1 MNAKTAAGKRP
12 RMALLVHGNEAVVSS
27 LQDALSERGFVTVV
41 AQDLASAL
49 SAITTHYFEV
59 AIVSSQ
65 LAGGGDGWHLAGV
78 LHLVFPKA
86 VVCVIS
92 LTEPDVLALQAAINY
107 GVREVYQQSRPAPE
121 MISSILR
128 QLEHSSRSSTARIAA
143 RRMRFG

>member
-121 MISSILR
+121 MMR

-143 RRMRFG
+143 RRVRFG

>member
-65 LAGGGDGWHLAGV
+65 LACRLRDFSNRTRCAGLAGR
-78 LHLVFPKA
+78 H
-86 VVCVIS
+86 
-92 LTEPDVLALQAAINY
+92 
-107 GVREVYQQSRPAPE
+107 
-121 MISSILR
+121 
-128 QLEHSSRSSTARIAA
+128 
-143 RRMRFG
+143 